1 MGEPAASPDS
11 PALQMEGVTVA
22 SMQDPQVIV
31 AEEINWTVNVG
42 DYWVIA
48 GLQGSGKSDF
58 LMVAGGLSAP
68 KSGQYHFFGEQMPIF
83 EDARL
88 SKRLRLGFVFDSA
101 RLLGRLTVRENVAL
115 PLQYHH
121 NLTEPQVDGDVMRI
135 LEALELASVADNLPS
150 TLARGIQ
157 KRAALARALALK
169 PEVLLVD
176 NPLGGLDVRHSN
188 WWLGFLDQL
197 SHGHPLLDGRPATL
211 VIASADLI
219 PWKGRARQFALLGN
233 QRLRVI
239 GDWAQLEAAEED
251 LLRELLTG
259 QTQTG

>member
-1 MGEPAASPDS
+1 MEGPATSSDT
-11 PALQMEGVTVA
+11 PALWMEGVAVA

-31 AEEINWTVNVG
+31 ADEINWTVNTG

-58 LMVAGGLSAP
+58 LMLAGGMNAP
-68 KSGQYHFFGEQMPIF
+68 KRGKYLFFGQQMPIF

-88 SKRLRLGFVFDSA
+88 RERLRLGFVFEDA
-101 RLLGRLTVRENVAL
+101 RLLSRLTVRENVAL
-115 PLQYHH
+115 PLQYHR
-121 NLTEPQVDGDVMRI
+121 NLVEQQVDGEVMRI
-135 LEALELASVADNLPS
+135 LEALELSAIADSLPGM
-150 TLARGIQ
+150 LARGLQ

-176 NPLGGLDVRHSN
+176 NPLGGLDVRHAN

-197 SHGHPLLDGRPATL
+197 SRGHPLLDNRPVTL
-211 VIASADLI
+211 VVASSDLVL
-219 PWKGRARQFALLGN
+219 WKGRARQFALLSEG
-233 QRLRVI
+233 RLRVL
-239 GDWAQLEAAEED
+239 GGWNQVEAANED
-251 LLRELLTG
+251 LLREMLTG